1 MKVRIWDTDGREK
14 YRKMNEGFYKSA
26 DSIILVYDI
35 TRKETFEECKN
46 YYKNNIKDLC
56 KNNAQIILIGNKNDL
71 EEKRE
76 VTKEEGF
83 KFSSKNKYMFKE
95 TSCLKNE
102 NVYEAFEKI
111 ISETYLLKIRNKE
124 NISKKENCQ
133 IF

>member
-71 EEKRE
+71 EEKRK

>member
-1 MKVRIWDTDGREK
+1 MDERNLEK
-14 YRKMNEGFYKSA
+14 MIQGFYKNA
-26 DSIILVYDI
+26 DSINLVYDI

-46 YYKNNIKDLC
+46 YYKNTIKDLC

-71 EEKRE
+71 EEKRK